1 LPGRAIGKYLKVPPR
16 KAREV
21 VELIRGLPVEEAQQV
36 VKFSK
41 RRAARF
47 VGKVLKSAVANAE
60 QAKEGGG
67 KAFFVAEAVVDE
79 GPTLKR
85 MIPRARGVRNVI
97 RRRTSHITI
106 RVDER

>member
-1 LPGRAIGKYLKVPPR
+1 LPGRAIGKYLRVPPR

-21 VELIRGLPVEEAQQV
+21 VELIRGLPVEEAEQV

-47 VGKVLKSAVANAE
+47 VAKLLKSAVANAE
-60 QAKEGGG
+60 QAREGE
-67 KAFFVAEAVVDE
+67 ARSMFVARAVVNE
-79 GPTLKR
+79 GPRLKKL
-85 MIPRARGVRNVI
+85 IARARGVRNVI

-106 RVDER
+106 VVEER